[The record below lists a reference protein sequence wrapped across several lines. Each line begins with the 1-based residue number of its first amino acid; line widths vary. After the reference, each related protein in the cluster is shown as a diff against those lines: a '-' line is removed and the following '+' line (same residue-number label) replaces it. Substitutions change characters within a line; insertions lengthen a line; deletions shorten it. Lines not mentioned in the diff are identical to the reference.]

1 VVARAAMKSRQR
13 IVSDEEFPGF
23 LAPARLCLEQPGLD
37 VAPAVQARLQAAR
50 RSTYIGRIARA
61 GGHGNSWLADRSE
74 QRAHQSVSACRRCE
88 SGAKVSAG
96 HCHGLGGCEFFHVD
110 WDFSAP
116 IR

>member
-1 VVARAAMKSRQR
+1 MKSRQR
-13 IVSDEEFPGF
+13 IVSDEDLAGFFGTGPPVPRTTRPGCRSG
-23 LAPARLCLEQPGLD
+23 P
-37 VAPAVQARLQAAR
+37 VQARLRAAR
-50 RSTYIGRIARA
+50 RSTYIGGASRGL
-61 GGHGNSWLADRSE
+61 GGTGNSVALPTDPSNERTSP
-74 QRAHQSVSACRRCE
+74 VSACRRCE